1 MAQSR
6 SPSPFPT
13 TEMKKKQKQEYE
25 QEQEPL
31 GSLPEGPLV
40 EILSRVPYRSLCR
53 FKCVSKPWLALC
65 SDPDIRKRSPQTLTG
80 FFYNKGRFC
89 NLSGRGPPMVDPSL
103 PFLRK
108 SYELVNPEHCCGG
121 LILCRCWKS
130 GHSGEDDYNLVVCN
144 PATEN
149 WIQLPPCPIEAPYE
163 IEEYLGFDPAAPS
176 CFVVLVVQLVEFG
189 EVAIYSSGRWTTVQ
203 SGWVNQPVPV
213 GPSNSVFLNGTMHLM
228 THKPSIFTVDT
239 QGKVWR
245 EIHIPGDV
253 PETCA
258 GYSIG
263 QSQGRLYAWFI
274 DDPNVCQ
281 LSVWALEDY
290 GTAKWTLK
298 HTANILELFGSHCRK
313 DDEVYEMFAIHPD
326 RNVIF
331 LTDGKKK
338 TISYD
343 MDNREVH
350 VICTSK
356 NLWDIQPYIPCF
368 AEWLSDSH

>member
-13 TEMKKKQKQEYE
+13 TEMKKKQKQEDE
-25 QEQEPL
+25 QAVA
-31 GSLPEGPLV
+31 SLPEGPLV

-53 FKCVSKPWLALC
+53 FKCVSKPWFALC
-65 SDPDIRKRSPQTLTG
+65 SDPDIRKRCPQTLTG
-80 FFYNKGRFC
+80 FFYNMRGFY
-89 NLSGRGPPMVDPSL
+89 NLSGTGPPMVDPFL
-103 PFLRK
+103 RFLRK
-108 SYELVNPEHCCGG
+108 SYESVIIEHCCGG
-121 LILCRCWKS
+121 LVLCRCRKS
-130 GHSGEDDYNLVVCN
+130 RDSDEGNLVVCN

-149 WIQLPPCPIEAPYE
+149 WIQLPPCPIESPYE
-163 IEEYLGFDPAAPS
+163 VEEYLGFDPAPPS
-176 CFVVLVVQLVEFG
+176 HFVVLVVQLVEFG

-213 GPSNSVFLNGTMHLM
+213 GPSNSVFLNDTMHLM
-228 THKPSIFTVDT
+228 THEPSIFTVDT

-245 EIHIPGDV
+245 EIDIPGDV
-253 PETCA
+253 PQSCA

-290 GTAKWTLK
+290 GSAKWTLK
-298 HTANILELFGSHCRK
+298 HTANILELFGNHCRK
-313 DDEVYEMFAIHPD
+313 DGEVYEMFAVHPD
-326 RNVIF
+326 RNLIF